1 MQNDKEKNQKSLEET
16 ATLIAKIDELQA
28 YIDEHRESEQRF
40 RDIAENT
47 FGWIWEVDTEGFF
60 SYISPAVK
68 EILGY
73 EPSEMVGVHFYD
85 FFISQS
91 REELKTKALKVFHS
105 VETFRDFLNPC
116 CHKNGDTVWISTS
129 AVPIIDSDGKFAGYR
144 GININITRQKKAE
157 DALSYHN
164 DFQRLIT
171 NISARF
177 INLPTEKT
185 DSGIDRALD
194 TLGRFVDVD
203 RSYIFQ
209 LSDDRKFITNTHEWC
224 GEGIEPQYQNLQ
236 KVFLDSVPWWRDW
249 LNSLE
254 DVYIPSVDDLPPEAE
269 NEKKIFQE
277 QSIQSL
283 ICVPLVYDGRPIGFL
298 GFDSVRKK
306 RLWNAENIVLLK
318 VAAEIFVNILMRSKM
333 QQELDDYHEK
343 MFHTEQLAGLGT
355 ISAMT
360 SHELNQPL
368 TVIQLLLQ
376 QASRQLQ
383 SGNTDNAKTMENI
396 TDCLAEISK
405 AVKTVDRLRNFAKKA
420 SIIDITVV
428 DLAEISERLVNV
440 LSNDAYRT
448 NMEITLDVADPPIN
462 ITGNAAEFEQMF
474 FILIENAVQ
483 AADPA
488 SREKL
493 AISISRNG
501 DMIEITFTDSCGGI
515 KEENVERIFEPF
527 FTTKS
532 PKVGTGLGL
541 CILQRI
547 VKKYGG
553 KVQLDN
559 HPPKGTTFL
568 IYLPS
573 ENNLI

>member
-1 MQNDKEKNQKSLEET
+1 MGDNEGKKQKVLAET
-16 ATLIAKIDELQA
+16 AKLVTKIDELQA
-28 YIDEHRESEQRF
+28 DIDEHRKSEQRF
-40 RDIAENT
+40 RDIAENSL
-47 FGWIWEVDTEGFF
+47 GWIWEVDTEGVFT
-60 SYISPAVK
+60 YVSPVVK

-73 EPSEMVGVHFYD
+73 EPSEVLGKYFYEL
-85 FFISQS
+85 FTPES
-91 REELKTKALKVFHS
+91 RDELKAKAFKRF
-105 VETFRDFLNPC
+105 EIADGFRDFLNPC
-116 CHKNGDTVWISTS
+116 YHKNGDTVWISTS
-129 AVPIIDSDGKFAGYR
+129 GVPMVDSDDKFAGYR
-144 GININITRQKKAE
+144 GMNIDITRQKKAE
-157 DALSYHN
+157 DALAYHN

-209 LSDDRKFITNTHEWC
+209 YSDDRKFVINTHEWC
-224 GEGIEPQYQNLQ
+224 GEGIEPQFENMQ
-236 KVFLDSVPWWRDW
+236 KVFLDSIPWWRDW
-249 LNSLE
+249 LNRLE

-269 NEKKIFQE
+269 NEKKMFQE
-277 QSIQSL
+277 QSVQSL
-283 ICVPLVYDGRPIGFL
+283 ICVPLVYNGRSIGFL

-306 RLWNAENIVLLK
+306 RLWNTENILLLK

-333 QQELDDYHEK
+333 QHELDDYHEK
-343 MFHTEQLAGLGT
+343 MFRTEQLAGLGT

-405 AVKTVDRLRNFAKKA
+405 AVKTVDRLRNFAKKT
-420 SIIDITVV
+420 SLIDITVV
-428 DLAEISERLVNV
+428 DLVEISERLVNV
-440 LSNDAYRT
+440 LSNDAYRA

-483 AADPA
+483 AAGPA
-488 SREKL
+488 GMGKL

-501 DMIEITFTDSCGGI
+501 DMIEMVFADSCGGI
-515 KEENVERIFEPF
+515 EEENVERIFEPF
-527 FTTKS
+527 FTTKMLE
-532 PKVGTGLGL
+532 KGTGLGL
-541 CILQRI
+541 CVLQRI

-553 KVQLDN
+553 TIRLDN
-559 HPPKGTTFL
+559 HLPNGVIF
-568 IYLPS
+568 IISLPS
-573 ENNLI
+573 QN